1 MVHDQVIIELNNRF
15 PERSTQLLRCIACL
29 DPKNS
34 FANYDRDKLMELAKI
49 YDADFS
55 HYELSKLQRQLD
67 NFIDDVRADPDLK
80 NCVDL
85 GVLATK
91 MVQSDRHTNFAL
103 VYCLIEL
110 ALVLPVATATV
121 ERAFSAMNIIK
132 TDSQNKMGDEWLNSR
147 MLCYIEREVFLKLK
161 DDDILYYFQEMK
173 SRLKK
178 LPRLSTT
185 SSILHFY
192 VKKELWS
199 SSCFVTFLFIL
210 SSCSCAGGAN
220 SDEEMEDVTE

>member
-1 MVHDQVIIELNNRF
+1 
-15 PERSTQLLRCIACL
+15 
-29 DPKNS
+29 
-34 FANYDRDKLMELAKI
+34 MELAKI

-121 ERAFSAMNIIK
+121 EK
-132 TDSQNKMGDEWLNSR
+132 G
-147 MLCYIEREVFLKLK
+147 
-161 DDDILYYFQEMK
+161 
-173 SRLKK
+173 
-178 LPRLSTT
+178 
-185 SSILHFY
+185 
-192 VKKELWS
+192 
-199 SSCFVTFLFIL
+199 IL
-210 SSCSCAGGAN
+210 SYEHYQDGFA
-220 SDEEMEDVTE
+220 E

>member
-1 MVHDQVIIELNNRF
+1 MVHDQVIVELNNQF

-80 NCVDL
+80 NYVDL

-91 MVQSDRHTNFAL
+91 MVESDKHTNFAL
-103 VYCLIEL
+103 VYRLIEL
-110 ALVLPVATATV
+110 ALVLPVATTTV

-132 TDSQNKMGDEWLNSR
+132 TV
-147 MLCYIEREVFLKLK
+147 REIKW
-161 DDDILYYFQEMK
+161 EM
-173 SRLKK
+173 S
-178 LPRLSTT
+178 
-185 SSILHFY
+185 
-192 VKKELWS
+192 
-199 SSCFVTFLFIL
+199 
-210 SSCSCAGGAN
+210 G
-220 SDEEMEDVTE
+220 

>member
-1 MVHDQVIIELNNRF
+1 MVNDQVIVELNNCF
-15 PERSTQLLRCIACL
+15 PERSTQLLRCIVCL

-103 VYCLIEL
+103 VYRLIEL
-110 ALVLPVATATV
+110 ALVLPVSTATV

-132 TDSQNKMGDEWLNSR
+132 TDSRNKMGDEWLNSR

-161 DDDILYYFQEMK
+161 DDILHHFQEMK
-173 SRLKK
+173 K
-178 LPRLSTT
+178 LSRLSTI
-185 SSILHFY
+185 SGILLFY
-192 VKKELWS
+192 IKKEQWNS
-199 SSCFVTFLFIL
+199 SYFVTFLFIF
-210 SSCSCAGGAN
+210 SSCPCAGGAD

>member
-1 MVHDQVIIELNNRF
+1 M
-15 PERSTQLLRCIACL
+15 RCIACL

-161 DDDILYYFQEMK
+161 DADILYHFQEMK
-173 SRLKK
+173 S
-178 LPRLSTT
+178 T
-185 SSILHFY
+185 
-192 VKKELWS
+192 
-199 SSCFVTFLFIL
+199 
-210 SSCSCAGGAN
+210 
-220 SDEEMEDVTE
+220 

>member
-34 FANYDRDKLMELAKI
+34 FANYDREKLIELAEI

-85 GVLATK
+85 GVLAMK

-103 VYCLIEL
+103 VYRLIEL

-161 DDDILYYFQEMK
+161 DADILHHFQEMK
-173 SRLKK
+173 S
-178 LPRLSTT
+178 T
-185 SSILHFY
+185 
-192 VKKELWS
+192 
-199 SSCFVTFLFIL
+199 
-210 SSCSCAGGAN
+210 
-220 SDEEMEDVTE
+220 

>member
-1 MVHDQVIIELNNRF
+1 
-15 PERSTQLLRCIACL
+15 
-29 DPKNS
+29 
-34 FANYDRDKLMELAKI
+34 MELAKI

-132 TDSQNKMGDEWLNSR
+132 TDSRNKMGDEWLNSR

-161 DDDILYYFQEMK
+161 DDDILH
-173 SRLKK
+173 
-178 LPRLSTT
+178 
-185 SSILHFY
+185 HFSL
-192 VKKELWS
+192 EE
-199 SSCFVTFLFIL
+199 VT
-210 SSCSCAGGAN
+210 
-220 SDEEMEDVTE
+220 